1 MTMLTHPDRNS
12 AAEDKEAVMAKSAK
26 KTKLPARLDPAT
38 RIVVNRGA
46 EVPEFREGTAVA
58 KRVHAVLGNGTV
70 ALALKK
76 GARPST
82 VRFLAKAKVIR
93 LVTK

>member
-1 MTMLTHPDRNS
+1 
-12 AAEDKEAVMAKSAK
+12 MAKTAK
-26 KTKLPARLDPAT
+26 KTKTKTAAPARLDPAT
-38 RIVVNRGA
+38 RIVVNREA
-46 EVPEFREGTAVA
+46 AVPEFREGTAVA
-58 KRVHAVLGNGTV
+58 KRVAAVLGNGTV
-70 ALALKK
+70 ALAIKK